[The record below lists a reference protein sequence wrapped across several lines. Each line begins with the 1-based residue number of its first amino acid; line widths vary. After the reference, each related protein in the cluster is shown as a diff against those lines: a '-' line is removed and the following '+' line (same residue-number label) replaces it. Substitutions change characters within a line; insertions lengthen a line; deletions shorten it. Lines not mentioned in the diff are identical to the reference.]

1 VQKAWYCG
9 NHFINLEIIYRGPAL
24 SAAAS
29 LYNFFSFSLSLS
41 LVCGDAVACAGR
53 AAMQGFLSCLG
64 LGLLAGRWRE
74 QRAWPAAGGG
84 EVRCVEAKAAEKP
97 TEKKKGRKKGS
108 LVLGCFDGLDGER
121 KCGMNNLLRVSPK
134 NVL

>member
-1 VQKAWYCG
+1 
-9 NHFINLEIIYRGPAL
+9 
-24 SAAAS
+24 
-29 LYNFFSFSLSLS
+29 
-41 LVCGDAVACAGR
+41 VCGDAVACAGR

-84 EVRCVEAKAAEKP
+84 EVRCVEAKAAKLLLKNQP
-97 TEKKKGRKKGS
+97 KKKEEKKGS
-108 LVLGCFDGLDGER
+108 LVLRCFDGLDGER